1 MSEATNRIESLIAEG
16 KKFTFENVGT
26 VDRKYGVIDSLGPDW
41 VAWKTRV
48 RSAIESEFTDNS
60 APFQLVDGAR
70 GIRVIGESREKFD
83 RVFKFYMSSL
93 EAAKAALTEDTFDEL
108 LKSTR
113 AVGPKDVTNKVFVV
127 HGRDDAAKAE
137 LEVLLGEMGLEPVV
151 LHRQADGGN
160 TVIEKFEKHADVGF
174 AFILLTPDEVA
185 YLASEEAKPDA
196 EREKERRAR
205 PNVIFEFGYF
215 VGRLGRGRTCC
226 LYRGDVV
233 LPSDLNGL
241 IYKRFDRSV
250 EEVAYGIQKELKAA
264 GYSLK

>member
-1 MSEATNRIESLIAEG
+1 MDGASKKIASLRAEG
-16 KKFTFENVGT
+16 SKFSYDNFSTKSPHGYPEAVT
-26 VDRKYGVIDSLGPDW
+26 PEWLAW
-41 VAWKTRV
+41 VARV
-48 RSAIESEFTDNS
+48 HGAIGGLFGKDSPPVQLIRSAATIKLIGWGSDHFEHVKSHYLGALD
-60 APFQLVDGAR
+60 AAQKVLV
-70 GIRVIGESREKFD
+70 
-83 RVFKFYMSSL
+83 
-93 EAAKAALTEDTFDEL
+93 EDTFGEL
-108 LKSTR
+108 MAATR
-113 AVGPKDVTNKVFVV
+113 AVAPKNLTNKVFVV

-137 LEVLLGEMGLEPVV
+137 LEVLLTEMGLEPVV

-185 YLASEEAKPDA
+185 YLSSEEAKPDA
-196 EREKERRAR
+196 ERQKERRAR

-215 VGRLGRGRTCC
+215 VGRLGRARTCC

-233 LPSDLNGL
+233 LPSDLAGL